1 MKFVHLSDLHLGKRV
16 NEFSMLED
24 QRYILLRILQII
36 GDERPDAVIIAGDVY
51 DKSIPP
57 AEAVTMFDE
66 FLVRLAGMKQQVF
79 VISGNHDSAER
90 IAFGGRLMDA
100 SGIHMA
106 PVFSGRTDPFVMN
119 DKYGEIRIYMLPF
132 IKPTDVRH
140 AYPGE
145 NADTYTEAL
154 HTAISHM
161 NVDPSVRN
169 ILAAHQF
176 VTGAARSE
184 SEDVSVGGMDNV
196 DVSVFGMFDYVALG
210 HIHGPQHIS
219 RETIRYCGTLLKY
232 SFSEKDHQKSVTIV
246 TMEGKG
252 KTEIRTVPLEPLHD
266 MREIRGTYNE
276 LTLKA
281 NYEGTATDD
290 YLHVILTDEDDVPD
304 ALTRLR
310 TVYPNIMRLDY
321 DNTRTRNTGC
331 MTISEEIKQKS
342 EIELFELFYE
352 KQNGRRMSEEQRQ
365 FSEHLLEKIREEMR

>member
-169 ILAAHQF
+169 ILAETFLNKGIRLHCDKLIENLLNQAKR
-176 VTGAARSE
+176 ARKKLKD
-184 SEDVSVGGMDNV
+184 EDKSRLDA
-196 DVSVFGMFDYVALG
+196 SIASLEEAL
-210 HIHGPQHIS
+210 
-219 RETIRYCGTLLKY
+219 
-232 SFSEKDHQKSVTIV
+232 KSGD
-246 TMEGKG
+246 MLS
-252 KTEIRTVPLEPLHD
+252 LEP
-266 MREIRGTYNE
+266 
-276 LTLKA
+276 
-281 NYEGTATDD
+281 
-290 YLHVILTDEDDVPD
+290 
-304 ALTRLR
+304 
-310 TVYPNIMRLDY
+310 
-321 DNTRTRNTGC
+321 
-331 MTISEEIKQKS
+331 
-342 EIELFELFYE
+342 
-352 KQNGRRMSEEQRQ
+352 
-365 FSEHLLEKIREEMR
+365 